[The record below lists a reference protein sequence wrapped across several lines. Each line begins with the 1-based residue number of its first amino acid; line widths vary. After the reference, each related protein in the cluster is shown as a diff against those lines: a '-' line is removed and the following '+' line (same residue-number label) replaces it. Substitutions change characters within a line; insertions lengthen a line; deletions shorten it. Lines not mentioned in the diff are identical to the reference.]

1 MFICLFIYINL
12 ITLSADQTLLSNFW
26 KMISQDCEKK
36 RFLPNLAS
44 YPEICP
50 KGLRKTMRNARAAE
64 LHSEPETF

>member
-1 MFICLFIYINL
+1 
-12 ITLSADQTLLSNFW
+12 
-26 KMISQDCEKK
+26 MISQDCEKK

-64 LHSEPETF
+64 LDTEPETF